1 MLDNLVWLSKKLLGA
16 MIIFTTFVISASIV
30 GNILMY
36 LGYEEFVENIPVWLD
51 YSFGAVYIA
60 SCGMFSVWVKRKLLS

>member
-1 MLDNLVWLSKKLLGA
+1 MIDNVIWLSKKLLGA
-16 MIIFTTFVISASIV
+16 MIIFTTFVISVSIV
-30 GNILMY
+30 GEAILY

-60 SCGMFSVWVKRKLLS
+60 SCGMFSFWVERKLLS

>member
-1 MLDNLVWLSKKLLGA
+1 MIDNVIWLSKKLLGA

-30 GNILMY
+30 GEVILY

-60 SCGMFSVWVKRKLLS
+60 SCGVFSVWVKGKLLS